1 MVVMVVTVVT
11 GVMGY
16 MEEMEEMGEMDG
28 TEETGGMAG
37 TVAMDLQD
45 LLALNRLIPNRLIPN
60 PLVLNRLILGMAA
73 KHLNEYILVR
83 GLGVKVLMMQSPSY
97 HHWNCHGARDSS
109 LILLAHG
116 MDSKLLAKSGTR
128 SGDYLVRG
136 IMRDVR

>member
-45 LLALNRLIPNRLIPN
+45 LLALNRLIP
-60 PLVLNRLILGMAA
+60 NRLILGMAA

-136 IMRDVR
+136 IMSDVR